1 MCICHI
7 PNSKF
12 RGSKSGLNVKSYL
25 SKNVLSLPMHPYL
38 KKEEKIYISESI
50 NNFIKNKINYFFVF
64 PWYYLI
70 GCYISTQLS
79 GRSSVVEHLVANE
92 NVESSNLFARSN
104 SCVQLHISSWY
115 VIIFCYLCLGG
126 RPFQNIYNWQIIY
139 YFSKFNL

>member
-12 RGSKSGLNVKSYL
+12 RESKSGLNVKSYL

-64 PWYYLI
+64 P
-70 GCYISTQLS
+70 
-79 GRSSVVEHLVANE
+79 
-92 NVESSNLFARSN
+92 
-104 SCVQLHISSWY
+104 
-115 VIIFCYLCLGG
+115 
-126 RPFQNIYNWQIIY
+126 
-139 YFSKFNL
+139 